1 MIPIKNETV
10 SRIHRFYLNAN
21 GSYKICVV
29 CLEPKDRCVYA
40 HTKCWDSISRE
51 SQDYVISFQ
60 HYQPFIQHGFEY
72 IDIDMDR
79 IKREVK

>member
-21 GSYKICVV
+21 GSYKTCVV
-29 CLEPKDRCVYA
+29 CLKPKDRCIYA
-40 HTKCWDSISRE
+40 HTKCWDSISTR
-51 SQDYVISFQ
+51 SRDYVISFQ
-60 HYQPFIQHGFEY
+60 HSGFGY

-79 IKREVK
+79 IKLEVK